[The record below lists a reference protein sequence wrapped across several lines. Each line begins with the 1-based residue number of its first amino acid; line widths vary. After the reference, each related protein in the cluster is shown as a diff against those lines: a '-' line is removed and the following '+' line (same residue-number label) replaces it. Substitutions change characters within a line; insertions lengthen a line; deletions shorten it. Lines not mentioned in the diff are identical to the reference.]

1 MEIEEIR
8 DCMLWLHR
16 FFHDNGRI
24 QPRRV
29 VRAEALKAGFSQH
42 VLKQARKRLGVQ
54 LLQNFMPNPQ
64 GTAFEDYWR
73 LP

>member
-1 MEIEEIR
+1 MEYQKITN
-8 DCMLWLHR
+8 CMLWLCR
-16 FFHDNGRI
+16 FFNDNGRI

-29 VRAEALKAGFSQH
+29 VRAEALKAGYSQK
-42 VLKQARKRLGVQ
+42 VLKQARKRMGVQ
-54 LLQNFMPNPQ
+54 LLQDFMPNPQ